1 MTTIVV
7 MILLGAAAGLVQ
19 GVTGFGVG
27 IVIMSLLPYF
37 IGIGPSVAT
46 QGVVTVG
53 LSLMVAWQYRR
64 DVNLP
69 RVLPATLFY
78 ICASGAAIAITAAT
92 GIAAARG
99 FNLLFGALLIC
110 LSIYFLRFAGKL
122 HLEASL
128 AAALVCG
135 AGSGILDGFFGI
147 GGPLMVLFLLAVSD
161 SRGEYIANMQI
172 CFLISDLFNCLLR
185 ACVGILT
192 PQLFGLGLIG
202 LVGVVV
208 GVALAKR
215 VGQYVSDAFFLK
227 LVYSLIGLS
236 GLLTFLRAL

>member
-1 MTTIVV
+1 MTTIIV
-7 MILLGAAAGLVQ
+7 MILLGATAGLVQ

-27 IVIMSLLPYF
+27 IVIMSLLPYC

-69 RVLPATLFY
+69 RVLPATFFY
-78 ICASGAAIAITAAT
+78 ICASGTAIWITAST
-92 GIAAARG
+92 GIAATRG
-99 FNLLFGALLIC
+99 FNLVFGAILIG
-110 LSIYFLRFAGKL
+110 LSFYFLRFAGKL
-122 HLEASL
+122 HLRASL
-128 AAALVCG
+128 GTALICG

-172 CFLISDLFNCLLR
+172 CFLLTDLFNCILR
-185 ACVGILT
+185 AGVGILT
-192 PQLFGLGLIG
+192 PSLFGLGLIG
-202 LVGVVV
+202 IVGVAA
-208 GVALAKR
+208 GVALAR
-215 VGQYVSDAFFLK
+215 PVSRHVSDALFLK